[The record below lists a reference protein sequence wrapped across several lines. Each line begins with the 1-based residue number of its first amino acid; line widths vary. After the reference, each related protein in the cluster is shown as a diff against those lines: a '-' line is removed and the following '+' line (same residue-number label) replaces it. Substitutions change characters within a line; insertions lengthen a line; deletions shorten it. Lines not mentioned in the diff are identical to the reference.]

1 MNRTYPQNDG
11 RRPPQPSL
19 SSSTLLVPFLT
30 QSPSPALSN
39 SVLRWSR
46 DQMFFRNCRFSRE
59 ATAAGCFSEAY
70 LRAFFFC
77 SNTCDVEPTQRYA
90 IVFLLFPNPSP
101 VYVSH
106 LDRPPPGLVHCPM
119 DEGTAGGEER
129 CRRRRRDSLVL
140 AMRGPRTPKSRS
152 LREGVV
158 VSDAREGFSKSPS
171 QVGLSAGRRKMT
183 QKSYAPTTCH
193 LPEFW
198 VLR

>member
-70 LRAFFFC
+70 LRAFFC
-77 SNTCDVEPTQRYA
+77 SYTCDVEPTQRYA
-90 IVFLLFPNPSP
+90 IVFYFQIRHLYTSP
-101 VYVSH
+101 T
-106 LDRPPPGLVHCPM
+106 LTALPPAWSIAPWM
-119 DEGTAGGEER
+119 RERQEGKSAAGDDG
-129 CRRRRRDSLVL
+129 
-140 AMRGPRTPKSRS
+140 AT
-152 LREGVV
+152 
-158 VSDAREGFSKSPS
+158 
-171 QVGLSAGRRKMT
+171 LSCW
-183 QKSYAPTTCH
+183 P
-193 LPEFW
+193 
-198 VLR
+198 